1 MLHAAFQLE
10 CVRRGRVMNKR
21 LSIVLMCA
29 AIVSGVGS
37 FAQAPH
43 GPGPIASTDGEQPGP
58 PPSTTLRMDGTI
70 GKYNVSAALLSVST
84 SNGMVQLA
92 LSSGARIRQGW
103 RRIDAQAL
111 EKLTGYRA
119 AIRYSE
125 ADGIKT
131 VESIHVFGKHERSE
145 R

>member
-10 CVRRGRVMNKR
+10 CVQRGRVMKKR
-21 LSIVLMCA
+21 LSVVVMCA
-29 AIVSGVGS
+29 AIVSGVES
-37 FAQAPH
+37 FAQSPN
-43 GPGPIASTDGEQPGP
+43 GPGPIVSTDGEPSGP
-58 PPSTTLRMDGTI
+58 PASTTLRMNGTI
-70 GKYNVSAALLSVST
+70 GKYDVSASLLSVST
-84 SNGMVQLA
+84 SNGTVQLA
-92 LSSGARIRQGW
+92 LSSGARIREGW
-103 RRIDAQAL
+103 HRIDAQAL

-125 ADGIKT
+125 ADGVKT

>member
-1 MLHAAFQLE
+1 MFHVAFQLE

-21 LSIVLMCA
+21 FSIVLMCA
-29 AIVSGVGS
+29 AIVSGVES
-37 FAQAPH
+37 FAQAPN
-43 GPGPIASTDGEQPGP
+43 GPGPIASTDGEQSGHPL
-58 PPSTTLRMDGTI
+58 STTLRMDGTI
-70 GKYNVSAALLSVST
+70 GKYDVSAALLSVST

>member
-1 MLHAAFQLE
+1 MRKGLSVLLMSAA
-10 CVRRGRVMNKR
+10 M
-21 LSIVLMCA
+21 
-29 AIVSGVGS
+29 VSGARAS
-37 FAQAPH
+37 AQADAALS
-43 GPGPIASTDGEQPGP
+43 GPFASA
-58 PPSTTLRMDGTI
+58 TTLRMDGTI
-70 GKYNVSAALLSVST
+70 GKYDVSAALLSVST
-84 SNGMVQLA
+84 SNGMVQMA

>member
-1 MLHAAFQLE
+1 MLHVAFQLE

-21 LSIVLMCA
+21 LSVVLMCA
-29 AIVSGVGS
+29 VIVSGVES
-37 FAQAPH
+37 FAQAPN
-43 GPGPIASTDGEQPGP
+43 GPGPIASTEGEQPGP
-58 PPSTTLRMDGTI
+58 PLSTTLRMDGTI
-70 GKYNVSAALLSVST
+70 GKYDVSAALLSVST

-92 LSSGARIRQGW
+92 LSSGARIREGW
-103 RRIDAQAL
+103 HRIDAQAL

-125 ADGIKT
+125 ADGVKT

>member
-1 MLHAAFQLE
+1 MK
-10 CVRRGRVMNKR
+10 KR
-21 LSIVLMCA
+21 LSVVLMCA
-29 AIVSGVGS
+29 AIVSGVGL
-37 FAQAPH
+37 FAQAPN
-43 GPGPIASTDGEQPGP
+43 GPGPIASTDGEQSGP
-58 PPSTTLRMDGTI
+58 PAATTLRMDGTI
-70 GKYNVSAALLSVST
+70 GKYDVLAARLSVST
-84 SNGMVQLA
+84 SNGTVQLA

-103 RRIDAQAL
+103 HRIEMQEL

-131 VESIHVFGKHERSE
+131 VESIHVFGKRERSE